1 VWLSETIEMI
11 AIELNINVTTLK
23 RPKDWPPEERLNAL
37 HETYSLTG
45 DDLNAWCRERGVF
58 TYQLEQWKIEFCSY
72 GERVTS
78 R

>member
-1 VWLSETIEMI
+1 MI

-45 DDLNAWCRERGVF
+45 DDLNAWCRVVSVVF
-58 TYQLEQWKIEFCSY
+58 
-72 GERVTS
+72 S
-78 R
+78 RINWSSGK